1 MLLNAQR
8 ELIIWQY
15 SIYDKKKVMFCK
27 HKIAMCA
34 HQYNEC
40 YEWSSCF
47 DHLIEINWA
56 ADISSNK
63 ASSFLAVSLIHNLET
78 IY

>member
-1 MLLNAQR
+1 
-8 ELIIWQY
+8 
-15 SIYDKKKVMFCK
+15 MFCK

-63 ASSFLAVSLIHNLET
+63 ASSFLAVSLIHNL
-78 IY
+78 

>member
-1 MLLNAQR
+1 
-8 ELIIWQY
+8 
-15 SIYDKKKVMFCK
+15 
-27 HKIAMCA
+27 MCA

-63 ASSFLAVSLIHNLET
+63 ASSFLAVSLIHNLYT
-78 IY
+78 IYCKTYQVDIKFAIQYLQ